1 MEPKY
6 RFVDDSFGYNS
17 LYPLIFHLIP
27 ANAPELDHILRRIK
41 DPEVLNNMCF
51 FIICLGIMDKLW
63 TTISL
68 QEKPLLCRSQYRARS
83 SILERVRLTFIFHWC
98 FRYIWVNL
106 NYLILSALQHYATIS
121 GPFQHL
127 CQQLSADLR
136 QNIINNMATVSC
148 SSNQF
153 IRESR

>member
-1 MEPKY
+1 MKPKY

-41 DPEVLNNMCF
+41 DPEVLNNVF
-51 FIICLGIMDKLW
+51 FHYMFRNYGQIMDYDLSPRKALIMPLAIQS
-63 TTISL
+63 TIL
-68 QEKPLLCRSQYRARS
+68 H
-83 SILERVRLTFIFHWC
+83 IGGGRLTFIFHWC

-136 QNIINNMATVSC
+136 QNIINNMATVSS